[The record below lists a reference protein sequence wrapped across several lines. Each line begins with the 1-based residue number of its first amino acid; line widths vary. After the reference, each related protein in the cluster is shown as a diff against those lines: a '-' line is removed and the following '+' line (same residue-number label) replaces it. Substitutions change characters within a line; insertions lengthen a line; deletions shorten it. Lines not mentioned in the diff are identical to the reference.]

1 MCWWCCTYTSASL
14 DVAKDLYLLLTFWLS
29 RCCFFSTEI
38 HTLSYEEHPIQIF
51 HIIRPIFK
59 KNKTSLSSYW
69 GRMRIKPLP
78 SLSFST
84 SYLNRTLHSLRRQI
98 HFVCCNTKNWQVR
111 ADESP
116 FLLNEDE
123 WMHHLPPAGDSTCMQ
138 LQPFEPE
145 SAQSCTTSL
154 WVSHDFII
162 WTPDT
167 LWIHAMW
174 RGDEFILIYLS
185 TNGAQSPERNT
196 EEASSEWTRADRWIR
211 FCGH

>member
-1 MCWWCCTYTSASL
+1 MSPKTYTC
-14 DVAKDLYLLLTFWLS
+14 YWLS
-29 RCCFFSTEI
+29 GSPDVVSSAQRFT
-38 HTLSYEEHPIQIF
+38 HF
-51 HIIRPIFK
+51 HIKNTPFKYFILLDQLK
-59 KNKTSLSSYW
+59 KNILVFILRTDDNQTSAQKTSLHLY
-69 GRMRIKPLP
+69 L
-78 SLSFST
+78 FST